1 MSRYKIPYR
10 AAPTAIPITE
20 KTKKDVLRVLE
31 NPRQVNEI
39 ELFEKEFSK
48 FCNSKYTLTVNGCTS
63 AMHLG
68 LLACG
73 VGRGDEVI
81 TQPNS
86 FVTTGDCITYMG
98 AIPVFADIDGET
110 LTIDPESIK
119 EKITPKTKAIL
130 PVHMY
135 GHSCD
140 MDPIME
146 IAEDHNLSIV
156 EDAAHSVGAKY
167 KGKMLGSLGDNN
179 ITCFSF
185 GGKVLT
191 ALGPGGVAVTNNEE
205 YYEDMLMRRYAGQM
219 PIKGD
224 VDSLTYDNLHFTE
237 HVIGY
242 NLRMDHMRCAVLR
255 NQLPG
260 VDDANTKRRKS
271 AKEYNELFEEL
282 DFVTTPVERDWAY
295 HVYLHYVAR
304 FPRRD
309 ELQNYLD
316 KNGIQTHVLY
326 KIPLHLQ
333 EDTFMSMFNFK
344 KGDFPKTEKAKA
356 ENLGLPQDPNMTS
369 EARKEVVERIKKFYK
384 S

>member
-1 MSRYKIPYR
+1 MSKYKIPYR
-10 AAPTAIPITE
+10 AAPIAIPITE

-31 NPRQVNEI
+31 NPRQTNEI
-39 ELFEKEFSK
+39 ELFEREFAK
-48 FCNSKYTLTVNGCTS
+48 FCNSKYTITVNGCTS

-73 VGRGDEVI
+73 VGLGDEVI

-86 FVTTGDCITYMG
+86 FVTTGDCITYVG
-98 AIPVFADIDGET
+98 AKPVFADIDEKT

-119 EKITPKTKAIL
+119 EKITSKTKGIL

-146 IAEDHNLSIV
+146 IAEDYDLSIV

-167 KGKMLGSLGDNN
+167 QGKMLGSLGDNN

-185 GGKVLT
+185 GGKVMT
-191 ALGPGGVAVTNNEE
+191 ALGPGGAAVTNNEE
-205 YYEDMLMRRYAGQM
+205 YYENMLMRRYAGQL
-219 PIKGD
+219 PIKED
-224 VDSLTYDNLHFTE
+224 VDSVTYDNLHFTE

-242 NLRMDHMRCAVLR
+242 NLRMDEMRCTILR
-255 NQLPG
+255 NQLTG
-260 VDDANTKRRKS
+260 VNDANLKRRDS
-271 AKEYNELFEEL
+271 AKEYNELLNEF
-282 DFVTTPVERDWAY
+282 DFVTTPVEKDWAY

-309 ELQNYLD
+309 DLQKYLD
-316 KNGIQTHVLY
+316 KNGIQSHVLY

-333 EDTFMSMFNFK
+333 EKTFKSMFNYK
-344 KGDFPKTEKAKA
+344 KGDFPITEKAKA
-356 ENLGLPQDPNMTS
+356 EILGLPQDPNMTS
-369 EARKEVVERIKKFYK
+369 EARKEVVNKIKMFYQ